1 MGERQDEMHAVS
13 IKGSGASSE
22 PTRSL
27 SALNLE
33 KIDCGKSETTASV
46 DWEPAP
52 SLRSN
57 SNLSLPTKVLAS
69 LPVPMTRGRA
79 KIQRELKEIGPYG
92 THRQRVV
99 KVVYISL
106 MILFG
111 IFLLNAVIVSLAL
124 WQCSRLQ
131 PEEVNIRRVEL
142 YDLEKDTARASI
154 SADLPQR
161 WFLHLFNVILHAP
174 TVITVY
180 APDAIRSDE
189 NKWNPLAVISI
200 PRFSVGRSGTSIN
213 LSGIPICYGSFP
225 LPEVIDYFSNFQSP
239 VPRRISV
246 RVEFEV
252 ETTSYWLPIRFKHA
266 VEQTVE
272 LPRMNMSTQVLDPAA
287 MPYLDAI
294 EFPRE
299 GLASE
304 TEELAINFHIGY
316 PRKDIPEYVYVQ
328 IPELFVDIGY
338 FTDIRTPLT
347 LASSAVG
354 RVRESSIESQ
364 V

>member
-1 MGERQDEMHAVS
+1 MGERRDEMRNAS
-13 IKGSGASSE
+13 IMDSDASSE
-22 PTRSL
+22 PMHSP
-27 SALNLE
+27 SIPNLE
-33 KIDCGKSETTASV
+33 KIDCGESEATASV

-57 SNLSLPTKVLAS
+57 SNLSLPKKVVAPS
-69 LPVPMTRGRA
+69 SVPMTRGRA

-92 THRQRVV
+92 THRQRVA
-99 KVVYISL
+99 KVAYISL

-111 IFLLNAVIVSLAL
+111 IFLLNAAIVSLAL

-131 PEEVNIRRVEL
+131 PEEINIRRVEL
-142 YDLEKDTARASI
+142 YDLEKATARASI
-154 SADLPQR
+154 SVDLPQR
-161 WFLHLFNVILHAP
+161 WFLYLFNVILHEP

-180 APDAIRSDE
+180 APDAIRNDE
-189 NKWNPLAVISI
+189 DKWNPLVVISI
-200 PRFSVGRSGTSIN
+200 PRFSVGRSRTSIS
-213 LSGIPICYGSFP
+213 LSEIPIVYGSFP
-225 LPEVIDYFSNFQSP
+225 LPEVLSYFSDFNSP
-239 VPRRISV
+239 VPRRLSV

-272 LPRMNMSTQVLDPAA
+272 LPPVDMSTQMADPAA
-287 MPYLDAI
+287 MPFLDAI

-316 PRKDIPEYVYVQ
+316 PHQHIPEYLYVH
-328 IPELFVDIGY
+328 IPQLFIDVGH
-338 FTDIRTPLT
+338 FTDVRTLLT
-347 LASSAVG
+347 LTSNGIG
-354 RVRESSIESQ
+354 RVRR
-364 V
+364 